1 MWEIFKTVLYLSVT
15 GSFLTGVLAALK
27 PITSRHISA
36 GWLYRI
42 WLAAAGCMLVPL
54 WKLVP
59 EQGAASISRQLTEQR
74 AEVTAVPVV
83 SAPDAPSISYSSVS
97 FSQSGHVGWD
107 IHEIISYIWLF
118 GAAIFLT
125 AAAVSYVLF
134 LSKKRRGSIELENCS
149 ALDEIKRELNIK
161 RRIRVRLSR
170 DSDSPMLVGAF
181 FPVIYVPSAATD
193 ENALRMIFRHEL
205 THYRRGDLLYKWLTL
220 IVNAVHWFNPFAY
233 ILSYNVN
240 QSCETACDMSVIKS
254 MNESERRL
262 YMKTILDT
270 IESGERL

>member
-15 GSFLTGVLAALK
+15 GSCLTGVLAALK
-27 PITSRHISA
+27 PITSRHIPA

-42 WLAAAGCMLVPL
+42 WLVAAVCMLVPL

-59 EQGAASISRQLTEQR
+59 EQGAASISRQLTERR
-74 AEVTAVPVV
+74 AAMTVVPVI
-83 SAPDAPSISYSSVS
+83 SASEASSITYSSAS
-97 FSQSGHVGWD
+97 FSPSAQGGWD
-107 IHEIISYIWLF
+107 IYELIPYIWLF
-118 GAAIFLT
+118 GAAVFLT
-125 AAAVSYVLF
+125 AAAVSYAVF
-134 LSKKRRGSIELENCS
+134 LSRKRRGSIELENCS
-149 ALDEIKRELNIK
+149 ALDEIKFELNIN

-170 DSDSPMLVGAF
+170 SSDSPMLVGVF
-181 FPVIYVPSAATD
+181 FPVIYVPSGMID

-270 IESGERL
+270 IENSN

>member
-27 PITSRHISA
+27 PITSRHIPA

-118 GAAIFLT
+118 GAAVFII
-125 AAAVSYVLF
+125 AAAVSYAVF

-220 IVNAVHWFNPFAY
+220 IVNALHWFNPFAY

-240 QSCETACDMSVIKS
+240 QSCETACDMSVIKN